1 MKRCHPKDAGMSP
14 LTVIVAG
21 QVRCMGESIM
31 QAVFD
36 HKIGKVRALVATSKD
51 RNPSLPDVPTMTE
64 VGVKG
69 FEVVG
74 FHGFLAPAGLFKNIT
89 AKLSDSLKQIMTSRD
104 VRTRIAMHG
113 TDPAFCVAINLR
125 NFWPARCRAGRRLL
139 KGLPP
144 N

>member
-21 QVRCMGESIM
+21 QVRCMGESIT
-31 QAVFD
+31 QAVFE